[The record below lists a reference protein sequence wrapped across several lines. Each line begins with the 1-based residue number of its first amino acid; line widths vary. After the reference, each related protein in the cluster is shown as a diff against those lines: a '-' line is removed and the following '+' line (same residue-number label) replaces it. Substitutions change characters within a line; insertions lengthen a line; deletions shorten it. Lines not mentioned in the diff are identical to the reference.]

1 MSAAASEE
9 AKARKQGAAKLEA
22 HSAPSAGVA
31 EADGQ
36 KHYGEAVDEKADVAA
51 CDEEQHSAAKPYVL
65 IRVRLPEGQKSMQPA
80 TGLSTWPCMLLTP
93 SRKHQPFLVSSY
105 RQQFSGQALLQ
116 PERGAL
122 KVTRRYSAGVA
133 AKPQL
138 C

>member
-22 HSAPSAGVA
+22 HSAPSTGVA
-31 EADGQ
+31 EADDQ
-36 KHYGEAVDEKADVAA
+36 KHEGEAVDEKADLAA
-51 CDEEQHSAAKPYVL
+51 WDGDQRAAVKPYSL
-65 IRVRLPEGQKSMQPA
+65 IRVRPPEGWKSMQPA
-80 TGLSTWPCMLLTP
+80 LGLSTRACMLSTP
-93 SRKHQPFLVSSY
+93 SSKHSLAATL
-105 RQQFSGQALLQ
+105 QASNLQ
-116 PERGAL
+116 PDRGAL